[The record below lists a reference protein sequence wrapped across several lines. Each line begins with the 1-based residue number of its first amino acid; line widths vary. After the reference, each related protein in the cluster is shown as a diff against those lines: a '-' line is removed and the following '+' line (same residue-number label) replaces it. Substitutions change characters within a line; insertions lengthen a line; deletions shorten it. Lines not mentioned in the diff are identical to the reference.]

1 MTAIDLMK
9 NLILAR
15 AERSGMT
22 CDDCFEDWQT
32 LLGYLTDDYSTQERF
47 FRQYYNAFKNRL
59 NEPFKTDGQRKKDPL
74 GYIATRSNLL
84 SIFEELISRDLSG
97 FMSDI
102 LVCGEI
108 YSRLMPVLRKKSPNT
123 VEAYRYTL
131 NIYLV
136 FLCEKHSKSLYNITV
151 KDFSQKN
158 ILFFLDWLIEE
169 RGNKASTANLRLR
182 HIKRFCRFLMDEN
195 ILMIS
200 ELSAIQKIAEIPNA
214 SEDTIKFLT
223 IQETKLILSQPDTSK
238 AIGIRDSLF
247 MYLLYDSGCRIQEIL
262 RLKLKDFFVQNGTAE
277 LHIIGKGNKFR
288 ITPISEELIPKFERY
303 CRHYHKS
310 STYDDYLFYT
320 KRRGVCSQMSCD
332 TAQTFIKKYG
342 IMAQKLNSAIPHVH
356 PHLFRHTRA
365 MHLYMA
371 GMPLELV
378 SQWLG
383 HSQLETSLIYARATT
398 DMKRKAVDK
407 ISAKENS
414 VFKSDEKFK
423 YADNEDVIRQLYGLM

>member
-1 MTAIDLMK
+1 MK
-9 NLILAR
+9 KI
-15 AERSGMT
+15 
-22 CDDCFEDWQT
+22 
-32 LLGYLTDDYSTQERF
+32 
-47 FRQYYNAFKNRL
+47 
-59 NEPFKTDGQRKKDPL
+59 KDPAL
-74 GYIATRSNLL
+74 
-84 SIFEELISRDLSG
+84 FEKIRKFLTED
-97 FMSDI
+97 
-102 LVCGEI
+102 
-108 YSRLMPVLRKKSPNT
+108 MPVLRKKSPNT

-262 RLKLKDFFVQNGTAE
+262 SLKLKDFFVQNGTAE

-288 ITPISEELIPKFERY
+288 ITPISEELIPKLNGIADTIIKAAPMMITCSIQSEEGSARKCPVILRRLLLKNMESWHRNSTRPFPMY
-303 CRHYHKS
+303 TPIYLGTPALCTCIWQVCRWS
-310 STYDDYLFYT
+310 LFPN
-320 KRRGVCSQMSCD
+320 G
-332 TAQTFIKKYG
+332 
-342 IMAQKLNSAIPHVH
+342 SAILSWR
-356 PHLFRHTRA
+356 HL
-365 MHLYMA
+365 
-371 GMPLELV
+371 
-378 SQWLG
+378 
-383 HSQLETSLIYARATT
+383 
-398 DMKRKAVDK
+398 
-407 ISAKENS
+407 
-414 VFKSDEKFK
+414 
-423 YADNEDVIRQLYGLM
+423 

>member
-1 MTAIDLMK
+1 MK
-9 NLILAR
+9 KI
-15 AERSGMT
+15 
-22 CDDCFEDWQT
+22 
-32 LLGYLTDDYSTQERF
+32 
-47 FRQYYNAFKNRL
+47 
-59 NEPFKTDGQRKKDPL
+59 KDPAL
-74 GYIATRSNLL
+74 
-84 SIFEELISRDLSG
+84 FEKIRKFLTED
-97 FMSDI
+97 
-102 LVCGEI
+102 
-108 YSRLMPVLRKKSPNT
+108 MPVLRKKSPNT

-247 MYLLYDSGCRIQEIL
+247 MYLLYDS
-262 RLKLKDFFVQNGTAE
+262 
-277 LHIIGKGNKFR
+277 
-288 ITPISEELIPKFERY
+288 SEFPEFCSR
-303 CRHYHKS
+303 CHKAG
-310 STYDDYLFYT
+310 TYDDYLFYT
-320 KRRGVCSQMSCD
+320 KRRGACSQMSCD

>member
-1 MTAIDLMK
+1 
-9 NLILAR
+9 
-15 AERSGMT
+15 
-22 CDDCFEDWQT
+22 
-32 LLGYLTDDYSTQERF
+32 
-47 FRQYYNAFKNRL
+47 
-59 NEPFKTDGQRKKDPL
+59 
-74 GYIATRSNLL
+74 
-84 SIFEELISRDLSG
+84 
-97 FMSDI
+97 
-102 LVCGEI
+102 
-108 YSRLMPVLRKKSPNT
+108 
-123 VEAYRYTL
+123 
-131 NIYLV
+131 
-136 FLCEKHSKSLYNITV
+136 
-151 KDFSQKN
+151 
-158 ILFFLDWLIEE
+158 
-169 RGNKASTANLRLR
+169 
-182 HIKRFCRFLMDEN
+182 MDEN

-262 RLKLKDFFVQNGTAE
+262 SLKLKDFFVQNGTAE

>member
-1 MTAIDLMK
+1 MQRI
-9 NLILAR
+9 
-15 AERSGMT
+15 
-22 CDDCFEDWQT
+22 EDVVNGVLEAMRQRRVSE
-32 LLGYLTDDYSTQERF
+32 YSLKCIRW
-47 FRQYYNAFKNRL
+47 
-59 NEPFKTDGQRKKDPL
+59 
-74 GYIATRSNLL
+74 S
-84 SIFEELISRDLSG
+84 
-97 FMSDI
+97 
-102 LVCGEI
+102 V
-108 YSRLMPVLRKKSPNT
+108 
-123 VEAYRYTL
+123 YR
-131 NIYLV
+131 
-136 FLCEKHSKSLYNITV
+136 
-151 KDFSQKN
+151 
-158 ILFFLDWLIEE
+158 
-169 RGNKASTANLRLR
+169 R
-182 HIKRFCRFLMDEN
+182 
-195 ILMIS
+195 
-200 ELSAIQKIAEIPNA
+200 
-214 SEDTIKFLT
+214 IKFLT

-262 RLKLKDFFVQNGTAE
+262 SLKLKDFFVQNGTAE

>member
-1 MTAIDLMK
+1 MK
-9 NLILAR
+9 KI
-15 AERSGMT
+15 
-22 CDDCFEDWQT
+22 
-32 LLGYLTDDYSTQERF
+32 
-47 FRQYYNAFKNRL
+47 
-59 NEPFKTDGQRKKDPL
+59 KDPAL
-74 GYIATRSNLL
+74 
-84 SIFEELISRDLSG
+84 FEKIRKFLTED
-97 FMSDI
+97 
-102 LVCGEI
+102 
-108 YSRLMPVLRKKSPNT
+108 MPVLRKKSPNT

-262 RLKLKDFFVQNGTAE
+262 SLKLKDFFVQNGTAE

-320 KRRGVCSQMSCD
+320 KRRGACSQMSCD

-414 VFKSDEKFK
+414 VYKSFCFIAVFFALNALLFQKLFIEPLYLQRGIARASGQSYQRIDSCGGGLCRASFPSFDSVYQAAAGASGLPPLSYPQAAGSTAKLTGSTNTRLFFEKEF
-423 YADNEDVIRQLYGLM
+423 L

>member
-1 MTAIDLMK
+1 MK
-9 NLILAR
+9 KI
-15 AERSGMT
+15 
-22 CDDCFEDWQT
+22 
-32 LLGYLTDDYSTQERF
+32 
-47 FRQYYNAFKNRL
+47 
-59 NEPFKTDGQRKKDPL
+59 KDPAL
-74 GYIATRSNLL
+74 
-84 SIFEELISRDLSG
+84 FEKIRKFLTED
-97 FMSDI
+97 
-102 LVCGEI
+102 
-108 YSRLMPVLRKKSPNT
+108 MPVLRKKSPNT

-158 ILFFLDWLIEE
+158 ILFFLDCLIEE
-169 RGNKASTANLRLR
+169 GGIFASTANLRLR

-310 STYDDYLFYT
+310 STYDD
-320 KRRGVCSQMSCD
+320 
-332 TAQTFIKKYG
+332 
-342 IMAQKLNSAIPHVH
+342 
-356 PHLFRHTRA
+356 
-365 MHLYMA
+365 
-371 GMPLELV
+371 
-378 SQWLG
+378 
-383 HSQLETSLIYARATT
+383 
-398 DMKRKAVDK
+398 
-407 ISAKENS
+407 
-414 VFKSDEKFK
+414 
-423 YADNEDVIRQLYGLM
+423 

>member
-1 MTAIDLMK
+1 MK
-9 NLILAR
+9 KI
-15 AERSGMT
+15 
-22 CDDCFEDWQT
+22 
-32 LLGYLTDDYSTQERF
+32 
-47 FRQYYNAFKNRL
+47 
-59 NEPFKTDGQRKKDPL
+59 KDPAL
-74 GYIATRSNLL
+74 
-84 SIFEELISRDLSG
+84 FEKIRKFLTED
-97 FMSDI
+97 
-102 LVCGEI
+102 
-108 YSRLMPVLRKKSPNT
+108 MPVLRKKSPNT

-262 RLKLKDFFVQNGTAE
+262 SLKLKDFFVQNGTAE

-303 CRHYHKS
+303 CRHYPVILRRLLLKNMESWHRN
-310 STYDDYLFYT
+310 STRPFPMYTPIYLGT
-320 KRRGVCSQMSCD
+320 PALCTCIWQVCRWSL
-332 TAQTFIKKYG
+332 FPNG
-342 IMAQKLNSAIPHVH
+342 SAILSWR
-356 PHLFRHTRA
+356 HL
-365 MHLYMA
+365 
-371 GMPLELV
+371 
-378 SQWLG
+378 
-383 HSQLETSLIYARATT
+383 
-398 DMKRKAVDK
+398 
-407 ISAKENS
+407 
-414 VFKSDEKFK
+414 
-423 YADNEDVIRQLYGLM
+423 

>member
-1 MTAIDLMK
+1 MK
-9 NLILAR
+9 KI
-15 AERSGMT
+15 
-22 CDDCFEDWQT
+22 
-32 LLGYLTDDYSTQERF
+32 
-47 FRQYYNAFKNRL
+47 
-59 NEPFKTDGQRKKDPL
+59 KDPAL
-74 GYIATRSNLL
+74 
-84 SIFEELISRDLSG
+84 FEKIRKFLTED
-97 FMSDI
+97 
-102 LVCGEI
+102 
-108 YSRLMPVLRKKSPNT
+108 MPVLRKKSPNT

-131 NIYLV
+131 NIYLA
-136 FLCEKHSKSLYNITV
+136 FLCKECSKSLYNITV

-158 ILFFLDWLIEE
+158 ILCFLDWLIEE

-200 ELSAIQKIAEIPNA
+200 ELSAIQKISEIPNV

-247 MYLLYDSGCRIQEIL
+247 MYLLYDSGCRVQEIL
-262 RLKLKDFFVQNGTAE
+262 TLKLKDFFIQNRTAE
-277 LHIIGKGNKFR
+277 LRIIGKGNKFR
-288 ITPISEELIPKFERY
+288 ITPISEELIPKFEQY
-303 CRHYHKS
+303 CRHYHKN

-320 KRRGVCSQMSCD
+320 KRRGIRSQMSCD

-342 IMAQKLNSAIPHVH
+342 IMAQKIIPAIPHVH

-407 ISAKENS
+407 ISTRENS

>member
-1 MTAIDLMK
+1 MK
-9 NLILAR
+9 KI
-15 AERSGMT
+15 
-22 CDDCFEDWQT
+22 
-32 LLGYLTDDYSTQERF
+32 
-47 FRQYYNAFKNRL
+47 
-59 NEPFKTDGQRKKDPL
+59 KDPAL
-74 GYIATRSNLL
+74 
-84 SIFEELISRDLSG
+84 FEKIRKFLTED
-97 FMSDI
+97 
-102 LVCGEI
+102 
-108 YSRLMPVLRKKSPNT
+108 MPVLRKKSPNT

-223 IQETKLILSQPDTSK
+223 IQETKL
-238 AIGIRDSLF
+238 
-247 MYLLYDSGCRIQEIL
+247 
-262 RLKLKDFFVQNGTAE
+262 
-277 LHIIGKGNKFR
+277 
-288 ITPISEELIPKFERY
+288 
-303 CRHYHKS
+303 
-310 STYDDYLFYT
+310 
-320 KRRGVCSQMSCD
+320 
-332 TAQTFIKKYG
+332 
-342 IMAQKLNSAIPHVH
+342 
-356 PHLFRHTRA
+356 
-365 MHLYMA
+365 
-371 GMPLELV
+371 
-378 SQWLG
+378 
-383 HSQLETSLIYARATT
+383 T

>member
-1 MTAIDLMK
+1 MK
-9 NLILAR
+9 KI
-15 AERSGMT
+15 
-22 CDDCFEDWQT
+22 
-32 LLGYLTDDYSTQERF
+32 
-47 FRQYYNAFKNRL
+47 
-59 NEPFKTDGQRKKDPL
+59 KDPAL
-74 GYIATRSNLL
+74 
-84 SIFEELISRDLSG
+84 FEKIRKFLTED
-97 FMSDI
+97 
-102 LVCGEI
+102 
-108 YSRLMPVLRKKSPNT
+108 MPVLRKKSPNT

-262 RLKLKDFFVQNGTAE
+262 SLKLKDFFVQNGTAE

-320 KRRGVCSQMSCD
+320 KRRGSARKCPVILRRLLLKNMESWHRNSTRPFPMYTPIYLGTPALCTCIWQVCRWSL
-332 TAQTFIKKYG
+332 FPNG
-342 IMAQKLNSAIPHVH
+342 SAILSWR
-356 PHLFRHTRA
+356 HL
-365 MHLYMA
+365 
-371 GMPLELV
+371 
-378 SQWLG
+378 
-383 HSQLETSLIYARATT
+383 
-398 DMKRKAVDK
+398 
-407 ISAKENS
+407 
-414 VFKSDEKFK
+414 
-423 YADNEDVIRQLYGLM
+423 